1 MLAIG
6 RAMMSDPELLL
17 VDELSLGLMPAA
29 DDDCYG
35 VLNWQREEIL
45 AVLLVE
51 QSADRVVEA
60 ADRIAA
66 IETGR
71 IAWSG
76 TGAEAARNDAVAR
89 AYLGSEPDVRADAS
103 ELTREAR
110 G

>member
-35 VLNWQREEIL
+35 VLNSQREEIL

-76 TGAEAARNDAVAR
+76 TGAEATRNDAVAR
-89 AYLGSEPDVRADAS
+89 AYLGSEPDGRADDS
-103 ELTREAR
+103 ELTGEAK